1 MERTFTLHLYL
12 QGNEGPV
19 FPETFYFVSKHPAG
33 DNLQVHHSSELAY
46 GSTEWLRWMRGLR
59 GVRRWFDCW
68 SHLFPYILFCSLRSL
83 PCKRIAVM

>member
-1 MERTFTLHLYL
+1 VCGCKGYSNCTRLHTELSSHSFLCYALSGMERTFTLHLYL

-46 GSTEWLRWMRGLR
+46 GST
-59 GVRRWFDCW
+59 
-68 SHLFPYILFCSLRSL
+68 P
-83 PCKRIAVM
+83 